1 MPFEPPLNLHTVHT
15 SEQPGA
21 VWLAHAKNCER
32 VHMKCLVAED
42 DATCRALLHKI
53 LSKYGECDIV
63 VDGREA
69 VQAVKNARHK
79 NRSYDLV
86 CMDLRMPV
94 MDGQEAI
101 RQIRA
106 EEAGA
111 GALHTAKV
119 IITTSLTDMGSITH
133 ALVGKCNAY
142 LMKPIDTGKLLAE
155 LRELGLVK

>member
-1 MPFEPPLNLHTVHT
+1 M
-15 SEQPGA
+15 
-21 VWLAHAKNCER
+21 
-32 VHMKCLVAED
+32 
-42 DATCRALLHKI
+42 LHKI

>member
-1 MPFEPPLNLHTVHT
+1 
-15 SEQPGA
+15 
-21 VWLAHAKNCER
+21 
-32 VHMKCLVAED
+32 
-42 DATCRALLHKI
+42 LLQKF

-69 VQAVKNARHK
+69 VLAFTNARLK
-79 NRSYDLV
+79 NHNYDLV

-101 RQIRA
+101 REIRA
-106 EEAGA
+106 QEAEAGA
-111 GALHTAKV
+111 LRTAKV
-119 IITTSLTDMGSITH
+119 IITTSLTDMDSITH
-133 ALVGKCNAY
+133 ALLGKCNGY

>member
-1 MPFEPPLNLHTVHT
+1 MDA
-15 SEQPGA
+15 SERSRTAG
-21 VWLAHAKNCER
+21 LASAKDSDG
-32 VHMKCLVAED
+32 VYMKCLVAED
-42 DATCRALLHKI
+42 DATCRALLHKF

-69 VQAVKNARHK
+69 VLAVKSARLK
-79 NRSYDLV
+79 NRNYDLV

-101 RQIRA
+101 REIRA
-106 EEAGA
+106 QEAEAGA
-111 GALHTAKV
+111 LRTAKV
-119 IITTSLTDMGSITH
+119 IITTSLSDMDSITH
-133 ALVGKCNAY
+133 ALLGKCNAY